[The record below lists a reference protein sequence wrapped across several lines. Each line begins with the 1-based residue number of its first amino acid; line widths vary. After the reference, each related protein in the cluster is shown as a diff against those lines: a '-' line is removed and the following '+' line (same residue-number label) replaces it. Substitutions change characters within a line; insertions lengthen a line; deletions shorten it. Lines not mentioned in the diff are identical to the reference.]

1 MKTSVFGMY
10 VSLILLLTSVTLPP
24 LGLAQNSNELT
35 LESAITAA
43 VANDDW
49 LVANQD
55 IEQAQLEQA
64 IADGQLPDPKM
75 SIGLANMP
83 TDSFSFNQEQMT
95 QLRFGVNQT
104 FPGGDTLQLQEKRRQ
119 QESEVNPYLRDE
131 RKASMALM
139 VSNLWLD
146 SYLAEQSIAFIEGD
160 RALFEQLIEITSSRY
175 TNAVGLARQQDLV
188 RAELELIRLDDRLAM
203 LKQQQNSNKQKL
215 SQWLPDDLV
224 ALPLS
229 AQLPLLSTPN
239 GSLASLA
246 QATEFFAT
254 HPKILAHNKR
264 IAVAETQVELTRQSL
279 KPSYTVGASYGY
291 RDNAPMGME
300 RADFVS
306 LDFSFDLPL
315 FTEKRQGPRIRASEY
330 TASARQTE
338 RLLLFKELY
347 ADYQQAMAELSV
359 LEQRHD
365 LYANSL
371 LGQMNDLTEA
381 TLSAYTADEGDFE
394 EVMRSYIAELN
405 TKIELLQIDVQR
417 LKVIAR
423 LNYLLTHSTY

>member
-1 MKTSVFGMY
+1 MKPSVFRSC
-10 VSLILLLTSVTLPP
+10 VSAILLPVNLLLAGT
-24 LGLAQNSNELT
+24 GLAQSTNQLSLDA
-35 LESAITAA
+35 AINAA

-49 LVANQD
+49 LAANQD
-55 IEQAQLEQA
+55 IQQAQLEQA

-95 QLRFGVNQT
+95 QFRVGVNQS
-104 FPGGDTLQLQEKRRQ
+104 FPGGNTLELQERRRQ
-119 QESEVNPYLRDE
+119 QESEVNPYLRDD

-139 VSNLWLD
+139 VSNLWFD
-146 SYLAEQSIAFIEGD
+146 SFLAQQSITYINSD

-175 TNAVGLARQQDLV
+175 TNAAGLARQQDLV

-203 LKQQQNSNKQKL
+203 LRQLQNSNKQKL
-215 SQWLPDDLV
+215 SQWLPDSLV
-224 ALPLS
+224 ATPLS
-229 AQLPLLSTPN
+229 DQLPQLNSPSILLD
-239 GSLASLA
+239 SLAD
-246 QATEFFAT
+246 ATEFFAK

-264 IAVAETQVELTRQSL
+264 IAVAETQVELSRQSL

-291 RDNAPMGME
+291 RDNAPLGME
-300 RADFVS
+300 RADFLS
-306 LDFSFDLPL
+306 LDLSFDLPL
-315 FTEKRQGPRIRASEY
+315 FSQKRQEPRIRASEY

-338 RLLLFKELY
+338 RLLLYKELY
-347 ADYQQAMAELSV
+347 ADYQQAMAELAI
-359 LEQRHD
+359 LGQRHD

-394 EVMRSYIAELN
+394 EVMRAYIAELN
-405 TKIELLQIDVQR
+405 TKIELLQIDVAR

-423 LNYLLTHSTY
+423 LNYLLATSDY

>member
-1 MKTSVFGMY
+1 
-10 VSLILLLTSVTLPP
+10 
-24 LGLAQNSNELT
+24 LAQPADELSNELT
-35 LESAITAA
+35 LDAAIAA
-43 VANDDW
+43 AIGNDNWLAANE
-49 LVANQD
+49 N
-55 IEQAQLEQA
+55 IEQAQRELA
-64 IADGQLPDPKM
+64 LADGQLPDPKM
-75 SIGLANMP
+75 SIALANMP

-95 QLRFGVNQT
+95 QFRVGLNQH
-104 FPGGDTLQLQEKRRQ
+104 FPAGNTLQLKERRRQ
-119 QESEVNPYLRDE
+119 QESEVNPYLRAD

-139 VSNLWLD
+139 VSNLWFD
-146 SYLAEQSIAFIEGD
+146 SFLAQQSIAFINGD

-175 TNAVGLARQQDLV
+175 TNAAGLARQQDLV

-203 LKQQQNSNKQKL
+203 LKQLQTSNKQQL

-224 ALPLS
+224 AAPLS
-229 AQLPLLSTPN
+229 QQLPQMIAPTT
-239 GSLASLA
+239 SLTSLA
-246 QATEFFAT
+246 QATELFAR

-264 IAVAETQVELTRQSL
+264 IDVAETQVELTQQSL

-291 RDNAPMGME
+291 RDNAPLGLE
-300 RADFVS
+300 RADFLS
-306 LDFSFDLPL
+306 LDLSFDLPL
-315 FTEKRQGPRIRASEY
+315 FSQKRQGPRIRASEY

-347 ADYQQAMAELSV
+347 ADYQQAMAELTI

-394 EVMRSYIAELN
+394 EVMRAYIAELN
-405 TKIELLQIDVQR
+405 TKIELLQIDVAR

-423 LNYLLTHSTY
+423 LNYLLTSSNHQRAEL

>member
-1 MKTSVFGMY
+1 
-10 VSLILLLTSVTLPP
+10 
-24 LGLAQNSNELT
+24 
-35 LESAITAA
+35 
-43 VANDDW
+43 
-49 LVANQD
+49 
-55 IEQAQLEQA
+55 
-64 IADGQLPDPKM
+64 
-75 SIGLANMP
+75 
-83 TDSFSFNQEQMT
+83 
-95 QLRFGVNQT
+95 
-104 FPGGDTLQLQEKRRQ
+104 
-119 QESEVNPYLRDE
+119 
-131 RKASMALM
+131 
-139 VSNLWLD
+139 
-146 SYLAEQSIAFIEGD
+146 
-160 RALFEQLIEITSSRY
+160 
-175 TNAVGLARQQDLV
+175 
-188 RAELELIRLDDRLAM
+188 
-203 LKQQQNSNKQKL
+203 
-215 SQWLPDDLV
+215 
-224 ALPLS
+224 
-229 AQLPLLSTPN
+229 
-239 GSLASLA
+239 
-246 QATEFFAT
+246 
-254 HPKILAHNKR
+254 
-264 IAVAETQVELTRQSL
+264 
-279 KPSYTVGASYGY
+279 VGASYGY